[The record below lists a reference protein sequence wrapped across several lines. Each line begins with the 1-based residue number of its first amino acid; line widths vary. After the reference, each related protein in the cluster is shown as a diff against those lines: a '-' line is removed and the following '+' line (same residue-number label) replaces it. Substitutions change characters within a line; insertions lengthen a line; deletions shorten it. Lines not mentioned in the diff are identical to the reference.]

1 MGRTAVV
8 VAVDRTDAGHDIQVD
23 PGGGADVSAGHFDSS
38 GDDSPPLPGDLAAIS
53 RSSGTGREHV
63 TGYHDPNTE
72 RVALDGEKRIYGR
85 DANGKV
91 VGEVHI
97 KRDGSAVVKNAG
109 GAVVT
114 LNPDGS
120 ISVNGGKV
128 TPTGDF
134 ITAAGVSLDLHVHPT
149 ALGPSGP
156 PTPGPPP
163 T

>member
-1 MGRTAVV
+1 MGRTAEV

-23 PGGGADVSAGHFDSS
+23 PGGGAIVSATDFGPA
-38 GDDSPPLPGDLAAIS
+38 GDDSPPLPGDLAAVS

-63 TGYHDPNTE
+63 TGYHDPNND

-85 DANGKV
+85 DANGNI
-91 VGEVHI
+91 VGEAHI
-97 KRDGSAVVKNAG
+97 KRDGSVVVTNQS
-109 GAVVT
+109 GAIVT

-120 ISVNGGKV
+120 VSVNGGKV
-128 TPTGDF
+128 TPTGDY
-134 ITAAGVSLDLHVHPT
+134 ITAAGVSLDTHVHPT

-163 T
+163 